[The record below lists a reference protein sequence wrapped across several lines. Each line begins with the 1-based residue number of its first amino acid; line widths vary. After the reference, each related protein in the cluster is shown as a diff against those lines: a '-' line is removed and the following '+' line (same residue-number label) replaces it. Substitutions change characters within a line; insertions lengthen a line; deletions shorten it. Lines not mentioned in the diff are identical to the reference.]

1 MQTQG
6 ISLNASA
13 MRTMSSGKA
22 GKGDKA
28 VFDSFMSQNASSAS
42 GKKQNLSAG
51 KSQDPRK
58 SGGIAAGGDDFT
70 KQKLSLNSQPQNKV
84 GGMETMDLEEVGE
97 EVVSLLQETFGMSE
111 EDIVDILEMLGL
123 TPMDLLL
130 LVSPEFQNVVPLN
143 VENIKAFIMEVHGVD
158 DANLFLLSDAMSG
171 ELNDIMSGLQD
182 ILEQVTGMDIG
193 KLNEGDEVLMKSFAE
208 KFSELVGKADGSIQE
223 TAVEGSGQQNTSEMM
238 ASTAKDEIPV
248 VVETSGEQDLSDTYG
263 EGQRSASQGV
273 RQEVHESPLNAF
285 VERLSQS
292 FEEVAQEEVAAPR
305 ELMSNIV
312 DQVVNHIRIRV
323 LPQTTSMELQLN
335 PESLGR
341 VNLNVTSNNG
351 LATATLTV
359 QNEVAKE
366 ALESQ
371 LTVLRENL
379 ESHGLKVDSVEV
391 NVSEFGFKNPEDSDH
406 GQYKQKKSQGRK
418 FRYDVA
424 EETEVEEV
432 TTETAEDRRTG
443 DSMVDYTA

>member
-22 GKGDKA
+22 GKGDKT

-42 GKKQNLSAG
+42 GKKQDLSAG
-51 KSQDPRK
+51 KSQDSKK
-58 SGGIAAGGDDFT
+58 SGEITASGDDFT
-70 KQKLSLNSQPQNKV
+70 KQKLSLTSQPQDKTE
-84 GGMETMDLEEVGE
+84 GMETIDLEEIGE
-97 EVVSLLQETFGMSE
+97 EVVSFLQETFGMSE
-111 EDIVDILEMLGL
+111 EDIVDILEMLGIS
-123 TPMDLLL
+123 PMDLLM
-130 LVSPEFQNVVPLN
+130 LVSPELQNVVPLN

-158 DANLFLLSDAMSG
+158 DADLFLFSDAMSG

-182 ILEQVTGMDIG
+182 ILEQATGLDIG
-193 KLNEGDEVLMKSFAE
+193 KLNEGDEVLVKSFAE
-208 KFSELVGKADGSIQE
+208 KFSELVGKAEGSIQE
-223 TAVEGSGQQNTSEMM
+223 TAVEGSGQQDTSEMM
-238 ASTAKDEIPV
+238 TSSAKDEIPV

-263 EGQRSASQGV
+263 EGQQPASQGV

-305 ELMSNIV
+305 EMMSNIV

-424 EETEVEEV
+424 DEAETEEV
-432 TTETAEDRRTG
+432 TTETAEDRRVG

>member
-22 GKGDKA
+22 GKGDKT
-28 VFDSFMSQNASSAS
+28 VFDSIMSQNASSAS

-51 KSQDPRK
+51 KSQEPRK
-58 SGGIAAGGDDFT
+58 SGEITAGGDDFT
-70 KQKLSLNSQPQNKV
+70 KQKLSLTSQPQEKAV
-84 GGMETMDLEEVGE
+84 GMETVDLEEVGE

-143 VENIKAFIMEVHGVD
+143 VENIKAFIMEVHGVE
-158 DANLFLLSDAMSG
+158 DANLFLFSDAMSS

-182 ILEQVTGMDIG
+182 ILEQVTGMDIA
-193 KLNEGDEVLMKSFAE
+193 KLNEGDEVLTGFAE
-208 KFSELVGKADGSIQE
+208 KFSEFIGKAEGTVKE
-223 TAVEGSGQQNTSEMM
+223 TVVENSGKQDIPEMM
-238 ASTAKDEIPV
+238 TSAARDEIPV

-263 EGQRSASQGV
+263 ESQQPASQSV

-305 ELMSNIV
+305 ELMTNIV

-406 GQYKQKKSQGRK
+406 GQYKQKKSQGKK

-424 EETEVEEV
+424 EESEIEEV
-432 TTETAEDRRTG
+432 TTETAGDRLVG

>member
-13 MRTMSSGKA
+13 MRMMSSGKA
-22 GKGDKA
+22 GKGDKT

-42 GKKQNLSAG
+42 GKKQNVSAE
-51 KSQDPRK
+51 KFQDPRK
-58 SGGIAAGGDDFT
+58 SGGIAAGGDDYT
-70 KQKLSLNSQPQNKV
+70 KQKLSLNSQSQDKAM
-84 GGMETMDLEEVGE
+84 GMETMDLEEIGE

-158 DANLFLLSDAMSG
+158 DANLFLFSDAMSG

-182 ILEQVTGMDIG
+182 ILEQAVAMDIG

-208 KFSELVGKADGSIQE
+208 KFSELLGKADGSIQE
-223 TAVEGSGQQNTSEMM
+223 TAVEGSGQQDTSEIMM
-238 ASTAKDEIPV
+238 SAAKDEIPV
-248 VVETSGEQDLSDTYG
+248 VVETSGEQGLSDTYG
-263 EGQRSASQGV
+263 EGQQPASQGV

-285 VERLSQS
+285 VEKLSQS
-292 FEEVAQEEVAAPR
+292 FEAVQEEVAAPR
-305 ELMSNIV
+305 ELMTNIV

-379 ESHGLKVDSVEV
+379 ESHGLKVESVEV

>member
-22 GKGDKA
+22 GKGDKT
-28 VFDSFMSQNASSAS
+28 VFDSFMSQNASSTS

-51 KSQDPRK
+51 KPQEPRK
-58 SGGIAAGGDDFT
+58 SGEIAAGGDDFT
-70 KQKLSLNSQPQNKV
+70 KQKLSLTSQPQEKAM
-84 GGMETMDLEEVGE
+84 GMETMDLEEVGE

-143 VENIKAFIMEVHGVD
+143 VENIKAFIMEVHGVE
-158 DANLFLLSDAMSG
+158 DANLFLFSDAMSG

-193 KLNEGDEVLMKSFAE
+193 KLDEGNEVLTGFAE
-208 KFSELVGKADGSIQE
+208 KFSEFVGKAEGSAKE
-223 TAVEGSGQQNTSEMM
+223 TVVEGTGQQDTSEMM
-238 ASTAKDEIPV
+238 TSAAKDEIPV

-263 EGQRSASQGV
+263 ESQQPASQGV
-273 RQEVHESPLNAF
+273 RQEVNESPLNAF

-305 ELMSNIV
+305 ELMTNIV

-424 EETEVEEV
+424 EESEVEEA
-432 TTETAEDRRTG
+432 TTETAEDRRVG